1 MHPLERNYT
10 QTLKEDREAII
21 LCDELGY
28 HDAFVG
34 EHLSDQAESI
44 TNSMLF
50 LATLIHATKNIKLAT
65 GTTNLTHTHPV
76 LVAVHA
82 AMLDHLAEGRFILG
96 ISPGVLKS
104 DQEVLGIL
112 GSDLNKKF
120 ADSINVILEIWKR
133 NPPYDIN
140 LPGNPFIVTTEQSYW
155 PEKGLGV
162 MPKPYQVPRP
172 EIVGTV
178 VAPYSKGVIEM
189 GKRDFHPLSANFLLP
204 KWVATHWNNYQ
215 QGCEAV
221 GHDADISHWR
231 IARTVFV
238 AEDDN
243 TALRYGKTDPQ
254 SPFHF
259 YYEQMLTKLKRSGRH
274 VVFKHDRNEPDEK
287 ITTERI
293 LDDLVICGSVN
304 KVVDEILSFRETVGD
319 FGELVIA
326 GMDWVDEEL
335 TKNSMRLMA
344 EQVMPRVNAAL
355 KWTP

>member
-10 QTLKEDREAII
+10 QTLKEDRESII

-50 LATLIHATKNIKLAT
+50 LATLINATSNIKLAT

-76 LVAVHA
+76 LVAVQA
-82 AMLDHLAEGRFILG
+82 AMFDHLAEGRFILG
-96 ISPGVLKS
+96 VSPGVLLS
-104 DQEVLGIL
+104 DQEVLGQL
-112 GSDLNKKF
+112 GSDLNKIF
-120 ADSINVILEIWKR
+120 ADAINVILEIWER
-133 NPPYDIN
+133 DPPYDIN
-140 LPGNPFIVTTEQSYW
+140 LPDNPYKVTTEQSHW
-155 PEKGLGV
+155 SEMGLGV

-178 VAPYSKGVIEM
+178 VAPYSKGIIEM

-204 KWVATHWNNYQ
+204 IWVATHWNNYK

-221 GHDADISHWR
+221 GRRADHSNWR
-231 IARTVFV
+231 IARTIFV
-238 AEDDN
+238 AEDDD

-254 SPFHF
+254 SPFN
-259 YYEQMLTKLKRSGRH
+259 YYYRQMFTKLKRSGRH
-274 VVFKHDRNEPDEK
+274 VVFKHDKDEADEK
-287 ITTERI
+287 ITIDRI

-304 KVVDEILSFRETVGD
+304 KVVDDILEFRETVGN

-326 GMDWVDEEL
+326 GMDWVDEDL
-335 TKNSMRLMA
+335 TKISMRLMA
-344 EQVMPRVNAAL
+344 EQVMPRVNEAL
-355 KWTP
+355 T